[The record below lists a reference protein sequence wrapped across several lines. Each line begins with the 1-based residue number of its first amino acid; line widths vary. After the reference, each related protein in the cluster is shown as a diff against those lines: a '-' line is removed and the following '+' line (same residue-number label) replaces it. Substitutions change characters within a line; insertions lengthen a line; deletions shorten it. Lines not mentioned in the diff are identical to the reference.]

1 VGNPSSA
8 SCLISSL
15 AVGTHSIV
23 ANYGGD
29 AVNAASSS
37 AALSQVINP
46 APDITPP
53 ANVSAV
59 SVSDA
64 ASGGRLNLSWVNPA
78 ADFAGVLIVR
88 RAGAAVSDA
97 PAAGQSYSAGQLLG
111 ASTVVYSGATAS
123 YADLNLANGTT
134 YFYKLF
140 AYDPARNYA
149 SGVSGSATPTAPA
162 PVASC
167 APEIVIDNLAPG
179 VAGASGGGDVS
190 FTGLWLQSASSGW
203 YGGNGS
209 LYSADDPSVPDN
221 YTWRTAVLNATQSCT
236 YSVYVWWTMHTNR
249 STSVPITVSGQTS
262 AASTRSF
269 NEQINGSQWVLH
281 GTYSFAPGAR
291 ATVQVSNATGQAAAY
306 AVRLVLGGP

>member
-1 VGNPSSA
+1 VAGTTLNLTATVTGNAPSGSVTFTENGNAIGCPAATLAVGNPSSA

-29 AVNAASSS
+29 AANAASSS
-37 AALSQVINP
+37 AALSQVVNP

-53 ANVSAV
+53 ANVSGV

-78 ADFAGVLIVR
+78 ADFAGVLILR
-88 RAGAAVSDA
+88 RASAAVSDA

-111 ASTVVYSGATAS
+111 ASTVVYSGSTAS

-134 YFYKLF
+134 YYYKLF
-140 AYDPARNYA
+140 AYDAARNYA
-149 SGVSGSATPTAPA
+149 SGVSGSATPTAPS
-162 PVASC
+162 ASC

-190 FTGLWLQSASSGW
+190 FTGSWLQSASTGF
-203 YGGNGS
+203 YG
-209 LYSADDPSVPDN
+209 A
-221 YTWRTAVLNATQSCT
+221 TA
-236 YSVYVWWTMHTNR
+236 R
-249 STSVPITVSGQTS
+249 STAPM
-262 AASTRSF
+262 TRACP
-269 NEQINGSQWVLH
+269 
-281 GTYSFAPGAR
+281 TATPGAPRCSTPRR
-291 ATVQVSNATGQAAAY
+291 AAPTACTC
-306 AVRLVLGGP
+306 GGRCT